1 MLIAL
6 AILLGLAWVF
16 GFTVFHVASAAIHI
30 LLILAVVSLVA
41 HFVRGG
47 AAGPRG

>member
-6 AILLGLAWVF
+6 AVILAIAWIL
-16 GFTVFHVASAAIHI
+16 GFTVWNVASFAIHI
-30 LLILAVVSLVA
+30 LLLAAVVSLVL

-47 AAGPRG
+47 RGRTV